1 MSSNRVTLETFYRQ
15 TMFSVLRRKEDLL
28 RLNEQMSSGSRIN
41 RPSDDSIG
49 VIASHLSQR
58 TLEEVVKYDSNIDH
72 ARGWLQQAESTMR
85 SMSDLISMAK
95 ERAEQMSTGTYTPEQ
110 RQMIATDVRNFLD
123 QFLSL
128 SNTQVNG
135 EYLFAGSRVDQPAAS
150 PELRTENP
158 ALPSNA
164 NAGPGEL
171 WGQGTFTGLLSR
183 KVSLTVVSFG
193 SAPATTSGTP
203 GVAGETMTLSYS
215 YVDDFERTI
224 TGLVTIT
231 DTGTGNGV
239 DLGDGVQVYAKD
251 AKQWDPV
258 TGLPVGTYN
267 TGDTFELTVGRHR
280 GNEEDLEVNLSW
292 ANRMKYNYNL
302 DQIFRVEGLSSGYRK
317 NLLDLMTNWA
327 DALEKDP
334 TEQTYFEAVPN
345 GLNATNPLQVNN
357 PNTPSSSA
365 QVRVDGA
372 WQDLVKPDPSNPAN
386 TVPKY
391 QEQKDYWDDLQA
403 WDLEFNVGAPVSLS
417 SATLD
422 DATLGARDFRF
433 FLDATPP
440 NDQYSGIP
448 SASDPMVL
456 RVAYFNGGVW
466 NDGGTVTVTGTGA
479 EATVTFNDPVTTD
492 PIQAYVANMNFVS
505 EDILPVPTDPPAPNI
520 GTWDGVL
527 PLPAGTFYSPTFY
540 PENTDPDGYTGPP
553 PLTMT
558 VTYTSGPG
566 VREFQVV
573 NIPGTSDRNPIDL
586 DLDGDG
592 NKDTSFYLS
601 EGGTVDD
608 GDYHRLSLQQYNT
621 GQEESQAL
629 MDQTF
634 DMLESAQSN
643 LLRYSA
649 DAGARL
655 NRLDVRENL
664 LGSDNLRLNERLSQ
678 TQDVDVTKVA
688 TELKTY
694 DLLYQATLQSTAFIS
709 SRSLADYL

>member
-28 RLNEQMSSGSRIN
+28 RLNEQISSGSRIN

-49 VIASHLSQR
+49 VIAAHLSQR

-128 SNTQVNG
+128 ANTQVNG
-135 EYLFAGSRVDQPAAS
+135 DYIFAGSRADQPAAS
-150 PELRTENP
+150 QELRAANP
-158 ALPSNA
+158 AEAAAA
-164 NAGPGEL
+164 NTGPGEL
-171 WGQGTFTGLLSR
+171 WGQGDFTGLLSR
-183 KVSLTVVSFG
+183 KVALTVVSFG
-193 SAPATTSGTP
+193 SGAPSGTP
-203 GVAGETMTLSYS
+203 GVAGETMTLGYS
-215 YVDDFERTI
+215 YVDDFDRTI
-224 TGLVTIT
+224 TGTVTLT
-231 DTGTGNGV
+231 NTGTGNGV
-239 DLGDGVQVYAKD
+239 DIGDGVQIYAKD
-251 AKQWDPV
+251 AQQWDPA
-258 TGLPVGTYN
+258 TGNPVGTYDV
-267 TGDTFELTVGRHR
+267 GDTFSLTVGRNR
-280 GNEEDLEVNLSW
+280 GNDEDLEVNLSW
-292 ANRMKYNYNL
+292 ANRMQYNYNL
-302 DQIFRVEGLSSGYRK
+302 DEIFRPEGLSSGYRK
-317 NLLDLMTNWA
+317 NILDLMTQWA
-327 DALEKDP
+327 DSLEKDP
-334 TEQTYFEAVPN
+334 TEQTYFQAVPN
-345 GLNATNPLQVNN
+345 GLSATNPLQVNN

-365 QVRVDGA
+365 LVRVDGA
-372 WQDLVKPDPSNPAN
+372 WQDLVIPDPSNPAN
-386 TVPKY
+386 TIPKY
-391 QEQKDYWDDLQA
+391 EEQKDYWNDLQV

-433 FLDATPP
+433 YLDATPP

-448 SASDPMVL
+448 EAGSPMVL
-456 RVAYFNGGVW
+456 RVAWDNGGVW
-466 NDGGTVTVTGTGA
+466 TDGGTVNIDGTGS
-479 EATVTFNDPVTTD
+479 EATATFNDPVTGD
-492 PIQAYVANMNFVS
+492 PIQAYVANMSFVS
-505 EDILPVPTDPPAPNI
+505 EDILPAPTDPPPNI
-520 GTWDGVL
+520 AVWDGIA
-527 PLPAGTFYSPTFY
+527 PLPAGTYYSPTFY
-540 PENTDPDGYTGPP
+540 PANTDPDGYAGPP

-558 VTYTSGPG
+558 VTYTTGAG
-566 VREFQVV
+566 VREYQVV
-573 NIPGTSDRNPIDL
+573 NIPGTGDRNPIDL

-592 NKDTSFYLS
+592 EKDTSFYLS
-601 EGGTVDD
+601 AGGTVDD

-629 MDQTF
+629 LDQAL

-664 LGSDNLRLNERLSQ
+664 LGGDNLRLNERLSQ
-678 TQDVDVTKVA
+678 TQDIDVSKVA
-688 TELKTY
+688 TELKTF
-694 DLLYQATLQSTAFIS
+694 DVLYQATLQSTAFIS
-709 SRSLADYL
+709 SKSLADYL